1 MTPRTSILIL
11 AFSIQEDYLN
21 KLVILNMKVVK
32 YFIAICIP
40 ITFFSCAKEAVITNT
55 DFQKNLLAGTGN
67 YQNTSNVWRLDSLTI
82 SGAPYQLS
90 AIEKRYTKTMF
101 RDGSYMDSDG
111 YAGVWEMIAD
121 NKLDITTTNSVTNV
135 KTKNSY
141 DIITLNAAQLHIK
154 ITGAKGAYQYFF
166 VIAN

>member
-1 MTPRTSILIL
+1 
-11 AFSIQEDYLN
+11 
-21 KLVILNMKVVK
+21 MKIVK
-32 YFIAICIP
+32 YFIALCIP
-40 ITFFSCAKEAVITNT
+40 ILIFSCAKEAVTTNA

-82 SGAPYQLS
+82 SGAPYKLS
-90 AIEKRYTKTMF
+90 TIEKSYTKTFF
-101 RDGSYMDSDG
+101 RDGSYIDSDG
-111 YAGVWEMIAD
+111 YAGVWDMSTE
-121 NKLDITTTNSVTNV
+121 NKLDITTTNSVNNV

-141 DIITLNAAQLHIK
+141 DIITLNAAQLQIK

>member
-1 MTPRTSILIL
+1 
-11 AFSIQEDYLN
+11 
-21 KLVILNMKVVK
+21 MKIVK
-32 YFIAICIP
+32 YFIALCIP
-40 ITFFSCAKEAVITNT
+40 ILIFSCAKEAVTTNA

-82 SGAPYQLS
+82 SGAPYKLS
-90 AIEKRYTKTMF
+90 TIEKSYTKTFF
-101 RDGSYMDSDG
+101 RDGSYTDSDG
-111 YAGVWEMIAD
+111 YAGVWDMSTE
-121 NKLDITTTNSVTNV
+121 NKLDITTTNIVNNV

-141 DIITLNAAQLHIK
+141 DIITLNAAQLQIK